1 MITAKTEGLKQPRL
15 GYLQLQPHIL
25 PVSLTTF
32 LFFFAFG
39 VELIIA
45 SFSQGIGFGMK
56 MDVTAGA
63 LVAST
68 LDAVTLHCTV
78 VHSVTSNSERF
89 TAREV
94 LLSVMVSL

>member
-1 MITAKTEGLKQPRL
+1 
-15 GYLQLQPHIL
+15 
-25 PVSLTTF
+25 
-32 LFFFAFG
+32 
-39 VELIIA
+39 
-45 SFSQGIGFGMK
+45 MK